1 MRGVWSRSCLVLA
14 VGGPTAGRANAIAE
28 ATSNRYIETVVNM
41 LVPNARIVFVF
52 DDAVHGFQEL
62 TI

>member
-28 ATSNRYIETVVNM
+28 ASYRYIETVVNR

-62 TI
+62 TL